1 MKKGTTRVLIRNLIL
16 ELVIYGILLVVYF
29 FAVLRFLGNFL
40 SSIFEN
46 HLTLYAIL
54 ALILIV
60 VQGVLLE
67 SITSF
72 MIRMLSLDG
81 KA

>member
-29 FAVLRFLGNFL
+29 LAVLRFLGNFL